1 MVFESKDQAFN
12 ALKDKGFRYDKSMS
26 IREDKWFIF
35 KKGRKYS
42 LLTPKYD
49 NILGTKWI
57 VRTWH

>member
-1 MVFESKDQAFN
+1 MQFESKAQAFN
-12 ALKDKGFRYDKSMS
+12 ALKEKGFRYDNSMS
-26 IREDKWFIF
+26 IKEDKWFIF

-57 VRTWH
+57 VRTWR